1 MTTANTFDRVEELI
15 CIRDGSGHP
24 MLGSTDS
31 TRAEHV
37 RREFAAGLAAL
48 DDVTD
53 AVSVF
58 GSACTPSKERV
69 YELARRVAANLG
81 QSGYAIMTGGGS
93 GIMEAANR
101 GAHDVGALSIGLRL
115 ELSCREAPNP
125 YVDRMVSF
133 RHSFVRQAMFVQHAS
148 AFVVF
153 PGDYSTLHEL
163 FGALTSIKDEDLRDL
178 PLVLVGTGFWQGL
191 VDWLDDR
198 LVRGSKLDERD
209 VASLLVTNDA
219 DEVVEHVTRRRAR
232 PLGALLE
239 AG

>member
-1 MTTANTFDRVEELI
+1 MW
-15 CIRDGSGHP
+15 
-24 MLGSTDS
+24 
-31 TRAEHV
+31 
-37 RREFAAGLAAL
+37 
-48 DDVTD
+48 
-53 AVSVF
+53 
-58 GSACTPSKERV
+58 GSARTASKDRV

-81 QSGYAIMTGGGS
+81 QSGHAIMTGGGS

-101 GAHDVGALSIGLRL
+101 GARDVGALSIGLTL
-115 ELSCREAPNP
+115 ELPCHETPNP
-125 YVDRMVSF
+125 FIDRMVSF
-133 RHSFVRQAMFVQHAS
+133 RHSFVRQAVFVRHAS

-163 FGALTSIKDEDLRDL
+163 FGVLTLIKDEDPRDV

-198 LVRGSKLDERD
+198 LVRGGKLEERD

-219 DEVVEHVTRRRAR
+219 DEVVEHVSRRRAR
-232 PLGALLE
+232 RSGGLLE